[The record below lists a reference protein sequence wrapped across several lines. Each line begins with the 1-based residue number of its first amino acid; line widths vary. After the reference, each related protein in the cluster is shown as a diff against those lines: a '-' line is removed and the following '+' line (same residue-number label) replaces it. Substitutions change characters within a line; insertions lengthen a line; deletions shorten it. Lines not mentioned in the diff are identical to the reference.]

1 MGKIAFVFPGQ
12 GAQHAG
18 MGKEFYERSEKAR
31 EIFDLAS
38 KRPGWTFRHSVLKK
52 MKN

>member
-18 MGKEFYERSEKAR
+18 MGKELKRQERFLTSLR
-31 EIFDLAS
+31 